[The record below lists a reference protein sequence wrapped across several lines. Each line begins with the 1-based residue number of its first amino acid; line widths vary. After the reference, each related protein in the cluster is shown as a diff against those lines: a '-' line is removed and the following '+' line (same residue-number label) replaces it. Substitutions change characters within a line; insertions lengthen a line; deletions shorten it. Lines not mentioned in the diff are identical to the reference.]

1 MSHRIS
7 QEPCAKGCQ
16 LWRDAVLVAGKDLRI
31 EGRAKVALN
40 QVGPYAIVVLLLFG
54 FAFDQ
59 DRALLVQA
67 APGLYWMGVMFS
79 GLLAVQRSLSV
90 ESADAAMDSLR
101 LSRLEPAGIFL
112 GKVAAVSAQLVVL
125 EALLAGGVLVL
136 FHSHFAGPGL
146 LVASAALST
155 AGVAAA
161 GVAYGALCRG
171 LRVRETLLPLLLAP
185 VLAPV
190 VLGATEAWRAALGLS
205 HGGGWRWLALLGCFA
220 AIYLAGGAVG
230 FGALMEEA

>member
-1 MSHRIS
+1 
-7 QEPCAKGCQ
+7 

-31 EGRAKVALN
+31 EGRAKVGLN
-40 QVGPYAIVVLLLFG
+40 QVGPYALVVLLLFG

-59 DRALLVQA
+59 DQPLLVQA
-67 APGLYWMGVMFS
+67 APGLFWMAVLFS
-79 GLLAVQRSLSV
+79 GLLAVQRSFSV
-90 ESADAAMDSLR
+90 ESADGAIDALR

-112 GKVAAVSAQLVVL
+112 GKVAAVVAQLLVL
-125 EALLAGGVLVL
+125 ECLLALGVVVL
-136 FHSHFAGPGL
+136 FHSRLAGAAL
-146 LVASAALST
+146 LLASAVLST

-161 GVAYGALCRG
+161 GVAYGALCTG

-190 VLGATEAWRAALGLS
+190 VLAATEAWRSALGLS
-205 HGGGWRWLALLGCFA
+205 HGGGWRWLALLACFA

-230 FGALMEEA
+230 FGALMEET